1 MIWCLHG
8 FLGRGR
14 DWSSLTEAL
23 RDAGLETVAPDL
35 FAEPLGAQSMSRWAD
50 EFVERVI
57 RTGGAGHAL
66 VGYSMGG
73 RLALHALL
81 AAPDLFTRAVIV
93 STGLGIED
101 PSERDAR
108 AAADEQWASRF
119 EEEEWS
125 VVHNAWNRQK
135 VFQDSLA
142 AFRQE
147 SDFNRGALA
156 VALRRWS
163 PATGEPLAGQLPSI
177 PASVLWIVGERDR
190 KYVEEGRRA
199 VRLIPRAELLVV
211 AGAGHRVM
219 LDQPEQ
225 FNGAVREFLLSE
237 ADSHQ

>member
-14 DWSSLTEAL
+14 DWSSLSEVL

-35 FAEPLGAQSMSRWAD
+35 FAEALGAQSMSRWAD

-57 RTGGAGHAL
+57 RTGGDGHAL

-93 STGLGIED
+93 SAGLGIED

-108 AAADEQWASRF
+108 AAADDQWACRF
-119 EEEEWS
+119 EMEEWS
-125 VVHNAWNRQK
+125 VVNNAWNSQE
-135 VFQDSLA
+135 VFRDSLTA
-142 AFRQE
+142 VRHE
-147 SDFNRGALA
+147 SDFDRGALA
-156 VALRRWS
+156 FALRRWS
-163 PATGEPLAGQLPSI
+163 PAAGKPLAGQLPSI
-177 PASVLWIVGERDR
+177 RASVLWIVGERDG

-199 VRLIPRAELLVV
+199 VRLIPRADLMVM

-237 ADSHQ
+237 VDSHQ